1 MSSHWLALFLLQFL
15 LAYADFTYSKV
26 HYITPSLDSPCPQY
40 ASSCFTLSQF
50 AANSS
55 HNETDVSLLFLP
67 GNHTLDQELLLAN
80 GHNFSMSKYAKSNE
94 TVYVECISHFGKFDI
109 SETTSVSINCLYF
122 IDCSNTRISKVTWL
136 TITDSTF
143 QGVKYESTVLD
154 INKVINTIIVRSQF
168 LNNTL
173 ESYTNYNDSYTTL
186 ILQYLDF
193 DETLDYVYH
202 QQNTSSGALYMAFSN
217 VSIVSCRF
225 MYNRADIGGALVAH
239 NSSVHIDKSTLS
251 YNTANFGGA
260 MVTFGSTV
268 NIIYTVFTHNS
279 ALGDGG
285 VMMTYNDRVRIN
297 SSTFSENVAYSY
309 AGVASTFGDSSFKI
323 NNSNFFSNSAA
334 EGGVVFSSGDSSFII
349 SNSIFTSNSA
359 TFYGGVMD
367 TPGNPS
373 FNISNC
379 SFTSNSA
386 SIHGGVMITSGDSS
400 FSISNSN
407 FTSNSATSSGGV
419 MYTYGDSSFTISN
432 SKFISNSAMHNG
444 FGGVMATSGESS
456 FNISNSNFSSNSA
469 TSSGGVMYTYGNPSF
484 NISNC
489 SFTSNSAAVYGG
501 VMVTSGDSSFIIS
514 NCDFISNSATK
525 TGGVMF
531 TFGEPSFTISNTN
544 FTYNSAVYWGGV
556 MYNSVSA
563 SGDTS
568 FNINKCDF
576 VSNSAT
582 MGGVT
587 FGDASFTISN
597 SNFTSNRARFGNGG
611 VIYASR
617 KSSFTICYSNFSSN
631 FATYGGGVMYI
642 NEDSSI
648 NISNSNFTSNSAYR
662 GGFMYAEDSSFTISN
677 GYFTYNI
684 AHGVG
689 GILQFA
695 GGTLSINNIYF
706 NSNTVKI
713 LGGGLIFI
721 SQCLINIANTT
732 YDDNVGS
739 IYTFNANLRFS
750 GYLKFKNST
759 ELITAGN
766 ESTKQESGVITSVQS
781 TVFFTRGSTTHY
793 SNNRA
798 RDGGAILAIESTIIM
813 YGETTIANNN
823 MTTIA
828 NSIGGGISLKQ
839 SRLEIRGKCNLVNN
853 SAVRG
858 GGIHATS
865 STIAVYQPG
874 SLQLINNNAEY
885 GGGMYLNVISKL
897 YVLKTENKIESDSKS
912 YFMNFTRNHAN
923 YGGAIYVADD
933 TNSGT
938 CSPDNECFI
947 QTLALY
953 TFNDIPPDTTNILFS
968 ENTATKQGSNLFG
981 GLLDRCIPSPF
992 AELYS
997 KHYSGVIYFQSI
1009 TENQNITKNAQI
1021 HSISSQPV
1029 RLCFCNIKHK
1039 PNCSYQLP
1047 TITVKKGE
1055 AFNVSVV
1062 AADQVNNTVDANITT
1077 SISSSDGGFG
1087 EGQQTQSVGRNC
1099 TDLMYNVFSPHDNE
1113 TINLFAD
1120 GPCGNAAFST
1130 SHITIH
1136 FKECIC
1142 PVGFEPFSNNKSST
1156 RCVCVC
1162 DSNLSPYITDCNHAT
1177 ASVFR
1182 LGTNSWIT
1190 YTNNSDSPGYVKY
1203 SYCPFD
1209 YCKPTTENVSINFN
1223 LPNGADTQCA
1233 YGRTEMLCGS
1243 CRDKLSLSL
1252 ASSRCLSCHSHWP
1265 AVCVVVFLAAIIA
1278 GIVLVSALLALNMT
1292 VSVGLINGFIFY
1304 ANIVSAGSAVFFPS
1318 SESSFPSVFVAWLNL
1333 EIGIEVCFINGL
1345 DAYIKTWLQLAFP
1358 VYIISLVVMV
1368 IKISEYSPKFTR
1380 LIGRKDPVSTLA
1392 TLILLSYAKLFSVTI
1407 TALSFA
1413 KLDYPNGKHEIV
1425 WLPDGNVK
1433 YFQGKHIPLVLV
1445 ALLIILIGLPYTIL
1459 LFLWQ
1464 WIFYVPKWKVFKWTR
1479 NTKLIAFIATY
1490 HVPHNRKYRYWTGL
1504 LLLVR
1509 VVLYV
1514 TASVTMSANPQTF
1527 PLISIIL
1534 IGGLFFF
1541 KGMGGFRVYKSS
1553 LVDIVDTVL
1562 YINLLALAAFSQYDF
1577 KVNPTKQTAVAYTSS
1592 IITFIL
1598 FVGSICYHLKLLFKK
1613 EKPPQNLNEYPLASV
1628 QSANSEV
1635 SYTVIDPPK
1644 RDQDPLL
1651 NVDSDE
1657 PDISKN
1663 YHSKTP

>member
-1 MSSHWLALFLLQFL
+1 MRSHFLAEFLLLFLL
-15 LAYADFTYSKV
+15 AHADSTYSKV
-26 HYITPSLDSPCPQY
+26 HYITHSLDSSCLQN
-40 ASSCFTLSQF
+40 ASSCLTLSQF

-67 GNHTLDQELLLAN
+67 GNHTLDQELLLAH
-80 GHNFSMSKYAKSNE
+80 GHNFSMSKYAKDNE

-109 SETTSVSINCLYF
+109 SETTSVSIYCLYF
-122 IDCSNTRISKVTWL
+122 IGCSNTRISKVTWL

-143 QGVKYESTVLD
+143 QGVNYESTVLE

-173 ESYTNYNDSYTTL
+173 ESYSNNNDSYTTL
-186 ILQYLDF
+186 ILQYIDF

-202 QQNTSSGALYMAFSN
+202 QPNTSSGALYIAFSN
-217 VSIVSCRF
+217 VSIVSCSF

-251 YNTANFGGA
+251 YNTANFGGT

-268 NIIYTVFTHNS
+268 NINNTVFTHNS
-279 ALGDGG
+279 ALRDGG
-285 VMMTYNDRVRIN
+285 VMMTYNDRVRI
-297 SSTFSENVAYSY
+297 SSSSFSENVAYAY
-309 AGVASTFGDSSFKI
+309 AGVTLTFGDSSFKI
-323 NNSNFFSNSAA
+323 NNSDFFSNSAA
-334 EGGVVFSSGDSSFII
+334 EGGVLYSSDDSSFNI
-349 SNSIFTSNSA
+349 SDCNFTCNSA
-359 TFYGGVMD
+359 TFWSGVMDTSDDSSFKFSSNSAMYYGGVM
-367 TPGNPS
+367 S
-373 FNISNC
+373 
-379 SFTSNSA
+379 
-386 SIHGGVMITSGDSS
+386 TSGH
-400 FSISNSN
+400 
-407 FTSNSATSSGGV
+407 
-419 MYTYGDSSFTISN
+419 SSFTISN
-432 SKFISNSAMHNG
+432 SNFISNRANDY
-444 FGGVMATSGESS
+444 GGVMCTFEYSSFTISNSYFTSNNAIYSGGVVHAKSGVSSFTIINCSLTSNNAIWDGGVVHAKSGDSS
-456 FNISNSNFSSNSA
+456 FNISN
-469 TSSGGVMYTYGNPSF
+469 
-484 NISNC
+484 C
-489 SFTSNSAAVYGG
+489 DFTSNSA
-501 VMVTSGDSSFIIS
+501 
-514 NCDFISNSATK
+514 NR
-525 TGGVMF
+525 
-531 TFGEPSFTISNTN
+531 
-544 FTYNSAVYWGGV
+544 
-556 MYNSVSA
+556 
-563 SGDTS
+563 
-568 FNINKCDF
+568 
-576 VSNSAT
+576 
-582 MGGVT
+582 GGVT
-587 FGDASFTISN
+587 FDDSSFTISN
-597 SNFTSNRARFGNGG
+597 SNFTYNKASFQGGVMYTSMGISGDSSFNISNCDFTFNAAAYGGVTFGHSSFTISDSIFRFNRAYGSGG
-611 VIYASR
+611 VIYTSLKTSFIISNSNFTYNIAHGGFGGVIYTFGD
-617 KSSFTICYSNFSSN
+617 SSF
-631 FATYGGGVMYI
+631 
-642 NEDSSI
+642 
-648 NISNSNFTSNSAYR
+648 NISNSNFTSNSAFT
-662 GGFMYAEDSSFTISN
+662 GGFTNADDSSFTISN
-677 GYFTYNI
+677 SNFTYNS
-684 AHGVG
+684 ATSTG
-689 GILQFA
+689 GIFRFS
-695 GGTLSINNIYF
+695 GGTLSIDNSNF
-706 NSNTVKI
+706 SSNTVSNLHN

-732 YDDNVGS
+732 YDDNIGS
-739 IYTFNANLRFS
+739 IYTFNTNLRFS
-750 GYLKFKNST
+750 GYLKIKNST
-759 ELITAGN
+759 ELITAEN
-766 ESTKQESGVITSVQS
+766 ESTRQERGVITSVQS
-781 TVFFTRGSTTHY
+781 TVFFTRGSTTHF

-813 YGETTIANNN
+813 YGETIIANNN

-839 SRLEIRGKCNLVNN
+839 SRLEIRRKCNIVNN

-874 SLQLINNNAEY
+874 SLQLVNNNAEY

-897 YVLKTENKIESDSKS
+897 YVLKTEEKTEFDPKS
-912 YFMNFTRNHAN
+912 YYMNFTDNYAN
-923 YGGAIYVADD
+923 YGGAVYVADD

-938 CSPDNECFI
+938 CSPGNECFI

-953 TFNDIPPDTTNILFS
+953 TFNDIPLHTTNILFS
-968 ENTATKQGSNLFG
+968 ESTATKQGSNLFG

-1029 RLCFCNIKHK
+1029 RVCFCNIKHK
-1039 PNCSYQLP
+1039 PNCSYQLS

-1062 AADQVNNTVDANITT
+1062 AVDQVNNTVDANITT

-1120 GPCGNAAFST
+1120 GPCGSAALST
-1130 SHITIH
+1130 IHVTIH
-1136 FKECIC
+1136 FKECTC
-1142 PVGFEPFSNNKSST
+1142 PVGFESLSNNKSST

-1203 SYCPFD
+1203 PHCPFD
-1209 YCKPTTENVSINFN
+1209 YCKPITENVSINFN
-1223 LPNGADTQCA
+1223 LPNGADKQCA
-1233 YGRTEMLCGS
+1233 YDRTEVLCGS

-1252 ASSRCLSCHSHWP
+1252 ASSRCLPCHSHWP
-1265 AVCVVVFLAAIIA
+1265 AVCVVILLAAILA

-1333 EIGIEVCFINGL
+1333 EIGIEVCFIDGL

-1368 IKISEYSPKFTR
+1368 IVISEYSPKFAS

-1392 TLILLSYAKLFSVTI
+1392 TLILLSYTKLLSVTI

-1413 KLDYPNGKHEIV
+1413 TLFYPDGKQEIV

-1433 YFQGKHIPLVLV
+1433 YFQGKHILLVLV
-1445 ALLIILIGLPYTIL
+1445 ALLIVVIGLPYTIL

-1464 WIFYVPKWKVFKWTR
+1464 WIVHAPRWKVFKWTR

-1490 HVPHNRKYRYWTGL
+1490 HVPHNSKYRYWTGL

-1527 PLISIIL
+1527 PLISNIL
-1534 IGGLFFF
+1534 IGGLSFF
-1541 KGMGGFRVYKSS
+1541 KGMFGLRVYKKS
-1553 LVDIVDTVL
+1553 LVDIVDTML
-1562 YINLLALAAFSQYDF
+1562 YINLLALAAFSLYDF
-1577 KVNPTKQTAVAYTSS
+1577 KVNPTKQTAVAYTST
-1592 IITFIL
+1592 ITTFI
-1598 FVGSICYHLKLLFKK
+1598 FFIVSICYHIKLLLKK
-1613 EKPPQNLNEYPLASV
+1613 EKPPQNMNDYPLASI
-1628 QSANSEV
+1628 QSVTAKV
-1635 SYTVIDPPK
+1635 TYTVFDLPK

-1651 NVDSDE
+1651 NIDGDE
-1657 PDISKN
+1657 PTISENHHIKI
-1663 YHSKTP
+1663 P

>member
-1 MSSHWLALFLLQFL
+1 
-15 LAYADFTYSKV
+15 
-26 HYITPSLDSPCPQY
+26 
-40 ASSCFTLSQF
+40 
-50 AANSS
+50 
-55 HNETDVSLLFLP
+55 
-67 GNHTLDQELLLAN
+67 
-80 GHNFSMSKYAKSNE
+80 
-94 TVYVECISHFGKFDI
+94 
-109 SETTSVSINCLYF
+109 
-122 IDCSNTRISKVTWL
+122 
-136 TITDSTF
+136 
-143 QGVKYESTVLD
+143 
-154 INKVINTIIVRSQF
+154 
-168 LNNTL
+168 
-173 ESYTNYNDSYTTL
+173 
-186 ILQYLDF
+186 
-193 DETLDYVYH
+193 
-202 QQNTSSGALYMAFSN
+202 
-217 VSIVSCRF
+217 
-225 MYNRADIGGALVAH
+225 
-239 NSSVHIDKSTLS
+239 
-251 YNTANFGGA
+251 

-268 NIIYTVFTHNS
+268 NINNTIFTHNS

-297 SSTFSENVAYSY
+297 SSTFSENVAYTY
-309 AGVASTFGDSSFKI
+309 AGVALTFGDSSFNI

-334 EGGVVFSSGDSSFII
+334 EGGVMYSSDDSSFNI
-349 SNSIFTSNSA
+349 SNCNFTSNSA
-359 TFYGGVMD
+359 TFWSGVMDTSDDSSFKFSSNNAMYYGGVMS
-367 TPGNPS
+367 TSGHSS
-373 FNISNC
+373 FTISNSNFISNRAIDYGGVMC
-379 SFTSNSA
+379 TFEYSSFTISNSSFTCNNATYGGVMTTYDYTSFTISNSSFICNNATYGGVMTTSDYTSFTISNNCNFTSNSA
-386 SIHGGVMITSGDSS
+386 SYGGVVHAKSGVSS
-400 FSISNSN
+400 FTISNSN
-407 FTSNSATSSGGV
+407 FTYNIGRFRGGVVYTSMDISGDSSFNISSCEFTFNSANSGGV
-419 MYTYGDSSFTISN
+419 TFGDSSFTISN
-432 SKFISNSAMHNG
+432 STFTYNIGVYRGGVMYTSMAISGDSSFNISNCDFTSNDARYGGVIFGHSSYTISNSNFTLNRAYYG
-444 FGGVMATSGESS
+444 SGGVIYTSHRSSFTISSSNFASNSATYGSGGVIYTFDNSS
-456 FNISNSNFSSNSA
+456 FNISNSH
-469 TSSGGVMYTYGNPSF
+469 
-484 NISNC
+484 
-489 SFTSNSAAVYGG
+489 FTSNNAY
-501 VMVTSGDSSFIIS
+501 
-514 NCDFISNSATK
+514 
-525 TGGVMF
+525 
-531 TFGEPSFTISNTN
+531 
-544 FTYNSAVYWGGV
+544 
-556 MYNSVSA
+556 
-563 SGDTS
+563 
-568 FNINKCDF
+568 
-576 VSNSAT
+576 
-582 MGGVT
+582 
-587 FGDASFTISN
+587 
-597 SNFTSNRARFGNGG
+597 R
-611 VIYASR
+611 
-617 KSSFTICYSNFSSN
+617 
-631 FATYGGGVMYI
+631 GGVMYI
-642 NEDSSI
+642 YDK
-648 NISNSNFTSNSAYR
+648 
-662 GGFMYAEDSSFTISN
+662 SSFIISN
-677 GYFTYNI
+677 GYFTYNS
-684 AHGVG
+684 ATGTG
-689 GILQFA
+689 GILRCS
-695 GGTLSINNIYF
+695 GGILSID
-706 NSNTVKI
+706 NSNFSTNTVNN

-721 SQCLINIANTT
+721 SQCPINIANTT

-739 IYTFNANLRFS
+739 IYTFNTNLRFS
-750 GYLKFKNST
+750 GYLKFKNCT

-766 ESTKQESGVITSVQS
+766 ENTRQEGGVITSIQS
-781 TVFFTRGSTTHY
+781 TVFFTRGSTTHF

-823 MTTIA
+823 LTTIV
-828 NSIGGGISLKQ
+828 NSIGGGISFKQ

-853 SAVRG
+853 SAMRG

-874 SLQLINNNAEY
+874 SLQLVNNNAEY

-897 YVLKTENKIESDSKS
+897 YVLKTEKKTESDSKS
-912 YFMNFTRNHAN
+912 YFMNFTHNHAN
-923 YGGAIYVADD
+923 YGGAKYVADD

-953 TFNDIPPDTTNILFS
+953 TFNGIPPDTTNILFS
-968 ENTATKQGSNLFG
+968 ENAATKQGSNLFG

-1009 TENQNITKNAQI
+1009 TENQNITKNAQVN
-1021 HSISSQPV
+1021 SISSQPV
-1029 RLCFCNIKHK
+1029 RVCFCNIKHK
-1039 PNCSYQLP
+1039 PNCSYQLS

-1062 AADQVNNTVDANITT
+1062 AVDQVNITVDANITT

-1087 EGQQTQSVGRNC
+1087 EGQQTQSVGKKC
-1099 TDLMYNVFSPHDNE
+1099 TDLTYNVFSPHDNE

-1120 GPCGNAAFST
+1120 GPCGSAALST
-1130 SHITIH
+1130 SHITIR
-1136 FKECIC
+1136 FKECTC
-1142 PVGFEPFSNNKSST
+1142 PIGFEPLSNKSST

-1162 DSNLSPYITDCNHAT
+1162 DPNLSPYITDCNHAS

-1182 LGTNSWIT
+1182 LSTNSWIT
-1190 YTNNSDSPGYVKY
+1190 YINNSDSPGYVKY

-1233 YGRTEMLCGS
+1233 YNRTKVLCGS

-1252 ASSRCLSCHSHWP
+1252 ASSRCLPCHSHWP
-1265 AVCVVVFLAAIIA
+1265 AVCAVILLAAILA
-1278 GIVLVSALLALNMT
+1278 GIGLVSALLALNIT

-1333 EIGIEVCFINGL
+1333 DIGIDVCFIDGL

-1368 IKISEYSPKFTR
+1368 IKISEYSPKFAR

-1392 TLILLSYAKLFSVTI
+1392 TLILLSYAKLLSVTI

-1413 KLDYPNGKHEIV
+1413 ELDYPNDKHEIV

-1464 WIFYVPKWKVFKWTR
+1464 WIVHVPRWKVFKWTR

-1490 HVPHNRKYRYWTGL
+1490 HVPHNSKYRYWTGL

-1514 TASVTMSANPQTF
+1514 SASVTMSANPQTF

-1534 IGGLFFF
+1534 IGSLFFF
-1541 KGMGGFRVYKSS
+1541 NGMFGLRVYKSS

-1577 KVNPTKQTAVAYTSS
+1577 KVNPTKQTAVAYTST

-1598 FVGSICYHLKLLFKK
+1598 FVGSICYHLKLLLKK
-1613 EKPPQNLNEYPLASV
+1613 EKPPQNLNEYPLASI

-1635 SYTVIDPPK
+1635 SYTIIDPSK

-1651 NVDSDE
+1651 IIGIDE
-1657 PDISKN
+1657 PDIYEN
-1663 YHSKTP
+1663 RHIKTL

>member
-1 MSSHWLALFLLQFL
+1 MRSHFLAEFLLLFLL
-15 LAYADFTYSKV
+15 AHVDSMYSKV
-26 HYITPSLDSPCPQY
+26 YYITHSLDSSCLQN
-40 ASSCFTLSQF
+40 ASSCLTLSQF
-50 AANSS
+50 AANFS

-67 GNHTLDQELLLAN
+67 GNHTLDQELLLAH
-80 GHNFSMSKYAKSNE
+80 GYNFSMSKYAKDNE

-109 SETTSVSINCLYF
+109 SETNSVSINCLYF
-122 IDCSNTRISKVTWL
+122 IGCSNTRVSKVTWL
-136 TITDSTF
+136 TITDSTI
-143 QGVKYESTVLD
+143 QGVKYESTVLE

-173 ESYTNYNDSYTTL
+173 ESYSNYNDSYTTL

-217 VSIVSCRF
+217 VSIVSCSF

-489 SFTSNSAAVYGG
+489 TFTSNSAAMRGG
-501 VMVTSGDSSFIIS
+501 VMVTSGDS
-514 NCDFISNSATK
+514 
-525 TGGVMF
+525 
-531 TFGEPSFTISNTN
+531 SFTISNTN
-544 FTYNSAVYWGGV
+544 FTYNSARHWGGV
-556 MYNSVSA
+556 MCKPMSA

-576 VSNSAT
+576 ISNSAT

-587 FGDASFTISN
+587 FGDSSFTISN
-597 SNFTSNRARFGNGG
+597 SNFTSNRARYGNGG

-631 FATYGGGVMYI
+631 IATYGGGVMYT

-695 GGTLSINNIYF
+695 GGTLSINNSYF
-706 NSNTVKI
+706 SSNTVNY

-721 SQCLINIANTT
+721 SQCLINIANTA

-739 IYTFNANLRFS
+739 IYTLNANLRFS
-750 GYLKFKNST
+750 GYLKFKNCT

-766 ESTKQESGVITSVQS
+766 ESTRQERGVITSVQS
-781 TVFFTRGSTTHY
+781 TVFFTRGSTTHF

-813 YGETTIANNN
+813 YGETIIANNN
-823 MTTIA
+823 MTTVA

-874 SLQLINNNAEY
+874 SLQLVNNNAEF

-897 YVLKTENKIESDSKS
+897 YVLKTEEKTESDSKS

-923 YGGAIYVADD
+923 YGGAMYVADD

-938 CSPDNECFI
+938 CSPGNECFI

-953 TFNDIPPDTTNILFS
+953 TFNGIPPDTTNILFS

-981 GLLDRCIPSPF
+981 GLLDRCILSPF

-997 KHYSGVIYFQSI
+997 KHYSGIIYFQSI

-1021 HSISSQPV
+1021 NSISSQPV
-1029 RLCFCNIKHK
+1029 RVCFCNIKHK
-1039 PNCSYQLP
+1039 PNCSYQLS

-1062 AADQVNNTVDANITT
+1062 AVDQVNNTADANITN

-1099 TDLMYNVFSPHDNE
+1099 TDLTYNVFSPHDNE

-1120 GPCGNAAFST
+1120 GPCGNAALST

-1136 FKECIC
+1136 FKECTC

-1162 DSNLSPYITDCNHAT
+1162 DPNLSPYITDCNHAT

-1182 LGTNSWIT
+1182 MGTNSWIT

-1209 YCKPTTENVSINFN
+1209 YCKPTTDNVSINFN

-1233 YGRTEMLCGS
+1233 YNRTEVLCGS
-1243 CRDKLSLSL
+1243 CRHKLSLSL
-1252 ASSRCLSCHSHWP
+1252 ASSRCLPCHSHWP
-1265 AVCVVVFLAAIIA
+1265 AVCVVVFLAAIVA

-1304 ANIVSAGSAVFFPS
+1304 ANIVSAGSTVFFPS

-1380 LIGRKDPVSTLA
+1380 LIERKDPVSTFA
-1392 TLILLSYAKLFSVTI
+1392 TLILLSYAKLLSVTI

-1413 KLDYPNGKHEIV
+1413 KLSYPNGNHVIV

-1464 WIFYVPKWKVFKWTR
+1464 WIVHAPRWNVFKWTR
-1479 NTKLIAFIATY
+1479 NTKLNAFIATY
-1490 HVPHNRKYRYWTGL
+1490 HVPHNTKYRYWTGL

-1514 TASVTMSANPQTF
+1514 TASVTVSANPQTF

-1534 IGGLFFF
+1534 IGGLSFF
-1541 KGMGGFRVYKSS
+1541 KGMFGLRVYKNS
-1553 LVDIVDTVL
+1553 LVDIVDTML
-1562 YINLLALAAFSQYDF
+1562 YINLLALAAFSLYDF
-1577 KVNPTKQTAVAYTSS
+1577 KVNPTKQTAVAYTST
-1592 IITFIL
+1592 ILTFIL
-1598 FVGSICYHLKLLFKK
+1598 FIVSICYHIKLLLKK
-1613 EKPPQNLNEYPLASV
+1613 EKPPQNMNEYPLASI
-1628 QSANSEV
+1628 QSVTAKV
-1635 SYTVIDPPK
+1635 TYTVFDLPK

-1651 NVDSDE
+1651 NIDGDE
-1657 PDISKN
+1657 PNISENHHIKI
-1663 YHSKTP
+1663 P